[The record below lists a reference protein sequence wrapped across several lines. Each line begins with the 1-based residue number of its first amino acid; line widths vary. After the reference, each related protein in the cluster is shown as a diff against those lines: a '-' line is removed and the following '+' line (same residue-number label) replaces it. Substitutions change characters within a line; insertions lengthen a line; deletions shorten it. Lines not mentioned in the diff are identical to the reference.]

1 MMALPSQECISDH
14 IKYFLQEDTLQM
26 VQGVLYL
33 HTCIY
38 IVCIITLVRVLQNLQ
53 SLSPNYKILR
63 TFKIVMFSYIFPSDV
78 RYTVHYFL

>member
-38 IVCIITLVRVLQNLQ
+38 SLYHHSCQGFTELTEFESELQNFTH
-53 SLSPNYKILR
+53 I
-63 TFKIVMFSYIFPSDV
+63 
-78 RYTVHYFL
+78 